1 MLNSH
6 RLSLTKIHL
15 KVCFPLN
22 YHYMGMVGFSKMLW
36 HSHRK
41 NKYFPLYRA
50 NFLGKDFPGGSD
62 GKEFTCQCRRYW
74 RLGFDPWVRK
84 ISWRRKWQP
93 NLNSCLGNPRDRRAW
108 WATVHG
114 VAKSPTQ
121 LKHPSMHAQHY
132 VTK

>member
-93 NLNSCLGNPRDRRAW
+93 PPVFLPGKSYGQRRLVGYRPHVTRVRNDL
-108 WATVHG
+108 AT
-114 VAKSPTQ
+114 KPQ
-121 LKHPSMHAQHY
+121 NQ
-132 VTK
+132 

>member
-22 YHYMGMVGFSKMLW
+22 YHYMGMVGFSKMCYLLW

-50 NFLGKDFPGGSD
+50 NFLDKDFPGGSD

-74 RLGFDPWVRK
+74 RLRFDPWVRK

-93 NLNSCLGNPRDRRAW
+93 PPVFLPGKS
-108 WATVHG
+108 HG
-114 VAKSPTQ
+114 QRSLAGYSPWGS
-121 LKHPSMHAQHY
+121 KDSG
-132 VTK
+132 